1 VSIEDG
7 YEMQEPRR
15 RAEDPGIT
23 DRERAAGMDLIIWD
37 GVMSGT
43 MATLTSG
50 VFLTGFALLLGATE
64 TLVGLLN
71 GLPRLASLVQPLGS
85 YFVERLNARKRIS
98 CWVFGPARLLW
109 LAVIAL
115 PLLGAGHGAW
125 VPGMWLTIGIAVLSS
140 LMAGFASPS
149 WFAWMAELVPQR
161 VRGRFFGRRTMYTG
175 LVTAVIGFLAGRFID
190 LYKANYG
197 NDSWGGFIA
206 VFAFAL
212 ASGMGSWYT
221 LIVCPEPKVHT
232 PEEDSPTPY
241 WAMLRQVWEDRN
253 FRNFVYFGGLI
264 NFGVWIAS
272 PFFSVY
278 MIRVME
284 LPYWLM
290 GLLTGVN
297 SLGSLVMVRLWG
309 RLSDHFGNRPVI
321 SACVRG
327 ISLTPVLWVLSANGS
342 WWPLVLAHL
351 VGGVSW
357 SGYFLAQMNMTFKLT
372 PSERR
377 SVYIALYYAL
387 SSLPSLFAPILGGI
401 LIQHSSEWH
410 IQLGEYKII
419 SYHVIFLASGLT
431 RLMASGVFKRVH
443 EPRAKS
449 IRHMIRVLGHTRRF
463 NPVRGV
469 QYYRHRLSHAAAER
483 RRRIERQRM
492 RRKRDRR

>member
-1 VSIEDG
+1 MADDDF
-7 YEMQEPRR
+7 YETGLRGEP
-15 RAEDPGIT
+15 AVDPGIT
-23 DRERAAGMDLIIWD
+23 QREREAGMNWIIWD
-37 GVMSGT
+37 GILAGT
-43 MATLTSG
+43 MAALTSG

-71 GLPRLASLVQPLGS
+71 GLPRLASLVQPIGS

-109 LAVIAL
+109 LVVIAL
-115 PLLGAGHGAW
+115 PLVGPGHGAW
-125 VPGMWLTIGIAVLSS
+125 VPGMWLSIGAAVLSS

-149 WFAWMAELVPQR
+149 WFAWMAELVPER

-175 LVTAVIGFLAGRFID
+175 LVTAVVGFLAGRFID
-190 LYKANYG
+190 LWKARFG
-197 NDSWGGFIA
+197 DDSWGGFIV

-212 ASGMGSWYT
+212 ACGMASWYT
-221 LIVCPEPKVHT
+221 LIVCPEPRVAAPREKG
-232 PEEDSPTPY
+232 PTPY

-253 FRNFVYFGGLI
+253 FRNFVYFGSLI

-278 MIRVME
+278 MIRVLQ

-297 SLGSLVMVRLWG
+297 SLGSLVMVGLWG

-342 WWPLVLAHL
+342 WWPLVVAHL

-377 SVYIALYYAL
+377 SVYIGLYYAL
-387 SSLPSLFAPILGGI
+387 SSLPSLVAPILGGI
-401 LIQHSSEWH
+401 LIQHSSNWH
-410 IQLGEYKII
+410 WQIGEYRVI
-419 SYHVIFLASGLT
+419 SYHLIFLASGLT
-431 RLMASGVFKRVH
+431 RLMASGVFAKVH
-443 EPRAKS
+443 EPQAKS
-449 IRHMIRVLGHTRRF
+449 VRHMVRVLGHSRWY
-463 NPVRGV
+463 NPLRGV
-469 QYYRHRLSHAAAER
+469 RYYRHRWSDAAAQR
-483 RRRIERQRM
+483 RRLRALRS
-492 RRKRDRR
+492 RKRH